1 VSPEERQKERNSPV
15 ATTKNAELWFQMSV
29 ANVNSE
35 ADFNVLTSSGAVFVD
50 FYADWCGPCK
60 RIGTKRSSCTDSTAH

>member
-1 VSPEERQKERNSPV
+1 
-15 ATTKNAELWFQMSV
+15 LWFQMSV